1 MNVVDLIINMLL
13 YGKIKFVIWIFLKK
27 YVVGDIFMLYKLMM
41 FWLSLLLLNFD
52 DEEVELC
59 NVLRYLV
66 DRVILYF

>member
-1 MNVVDLIINMLL
+1 MVRLSLL
-13 YGKIKFVIWIFLKK
+13 FEYFFKNYVI
-27 YVVGDIFMLYKLMM
+27 GDIFMLYKLMM

>member
-1 MNVVDLIINMLL
+1 MVRLSLL
-13 YGKIKFVIWIFLKK
+13 FEYFLKN

-66 DRVILYF
+66 DRVMLYF

>member
-1 MNVVDLIINMLL
+1 
-13 YGKIKFVIWIFLKK
+13 
-27 YVVGDIFMLYKLMM
+27 MM
-41 FWLSLLLLNFD
+41 FWLSLLLLNFND

>member
-1 MNVVDLIINMLL
+1 
-13 YGKIKFVIWIFLKK
+13 
-27 YVVGDIFMLYKLMM
+27 MM